1 MREVILDT
9 ETTGLDPAKG
19 DRLIE
24 IGCLEI
30 VNLIP
35 TGNTFHRYI
44 NPQRPVSAGAVAV
57 HGITDTFLADK
68 PTFAQIVDEFVAF
81 IGESRL
87 VIHNAPF
94 DKSFIDAELKLLG
107 RPPLEADRIVDTLAL
122 ARRKHP
128 GSPNSLD
135 ALCQRYGVENGHR
148 KKHGALLD
156 AELLSEIY
164 VDLTGGRQAGFD
176 LTEGKQRDA
185 GAATVKAA
193 VTARPAPLE
202 SRLEQTAAKDHEKFI
217 ETLGASPIWK
227 DYRT

>member
-1 MREVILDT
+1 MREIVLDT
-9 ETTGLDPAKG
+9 ETTGLDPGKG

-44 NPQRPVSAGAVAV
+44 NPQRTVSAGAVAV
-57 HGITDTFLADK
+57 HGITDAFLADK
-68 PTFAQIVDEFVAF
+68 PAFSGIVDDFLAF
-81 IGESRL
+81 IGSSRL

-94 DKSFIDAELKLLG
+94 DKSFIDSELRMLG
-107 RPPLEADRIVDTLAL
+107 RPPLDADRIVDTLAL

-176 LTEGKQRDA
+176 LSAGKQRNPR
-185 GAATVKAA
+185 AASAQAA
-193 VTARPAPLE
+193 LSQRVEPLPA
-202 SRLEQTAAKDHEKFI
+202 RLEQAALADHEKFI
-217 ETLGASPIWK
+217 ASLGVAPVWK
-227 DYRT
+227 DYTP